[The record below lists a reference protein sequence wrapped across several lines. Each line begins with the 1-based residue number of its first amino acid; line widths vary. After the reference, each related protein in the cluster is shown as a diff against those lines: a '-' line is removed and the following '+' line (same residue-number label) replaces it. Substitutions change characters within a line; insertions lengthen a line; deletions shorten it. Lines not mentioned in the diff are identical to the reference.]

1 MTKAEILIV
10 EDDAVVARDIQN
22 RLKALG
28 FLAPAMVPSGEEAIE
43 RVKEHKPDLVLMD
56 IMLRGKMDGIEAAD
70 QIRSQFNIPVV
81 YVTAYAD
88 EDVLERAK
96 VTEPFGYIIKPF
108 EDRDLNTTI
117 EIALFKHKM
126 EKQLK
131 ESEEWLST
139 TLKSIGDAVIA
150 TEKNSQVTF
159 MNPVAESLTGWHQEE
174 ARGRPLENVFNIIN
188 EETRK
193 KVEDPVAEVIRK
205 GTIVGLANHTVLI
218 ARDGT
223 EIDIDDSGAP
233 IKNENGDI
241 LGVVLVFRDVREVRQ
256 AKKKAR
262 ASEEKYHHLFSS
274 ISDAIMLFDPETRK
288 ISDVNDA
295 ALDLY
300 GYSREEFLTLTQT
313 DITAEPEE
321 SDRTIKQTLSG
332 ELDRI
337 LLRYHKRKD
346 GTIFPVEISSSTMKL
361 GEETVLCGVIRDIT
375 ERKQAEEALTKSET
389 FLNATGQIAKVGG
402 WEIDGTTKKVFWTKE
417 IYNITEVPDD
427 YDPSSIEKGAIVFF
441 SQEDQLILEK
451 AIQRAFEH
459 GEPYN
464 MEFLITTAKGN
475 KKWTQAVCE
484 PVVVDSKVVKLSGI
498 FQDITERK
506 HAEDEL
512 RLHGEIT
519 ANMAEGVYL
528 VRVDDGVIV
537 YTNPAFVRMFGYEP
551 GELIGK
557 HVSIVNAPSD
567 KSPEETAKQI
577 FEILDKTG
585 SWKGEINNIKKDGT
599 PFWCYAN
606 VSMFDHPAYGKVLV
620 TVHTDITKRKQ
631 TEEALLESEGK
642 YRSLVDDVIDGSE
655 VGLFIL
661 DSDFKVIW
669 VNQAL
674 ERYFS
679 VKKGEIIGKDK
690 RQLII
695 EQIKYKFENPEG
707 FAEKVLATYD
717 NNTYIE
723 NFECHILSDDKS
735 QDRWLEHWSQ
745 PIQSGLYSG
754 GRAELYYD
762 INDFKQAE
770 KALSESEKRY
780 RALFEDNPIETIVVD
795 RDARITMYNKA
806 KRTSSDRLPSI
817 GDVMYKDYAASHLID
832 MHKELMECIQMGK
845 SKNFTEQDYNDRF
858 LDIRMFPLEE
868 GAIITAIDQTDK
880 KSLEAKLQRTQ
891 KMESLGLMAG
901 GIAHDLNNILSGI
914 VSYPELI
921 LMDLPEDSKLRKP
934 IETIMESGMRA
945 ADVVSDLLT
954 VARGVASS
962 KEISSLNT
970 LVDDYLGS
978 AEHQRLETMHSFIT
992 FKTDLDSDLLNIR
1005 CSSTHIKK
1013 SLTNLILNASEA
1025 IEGSGKVTISTE
1037 NRYLDK
1043 PLRGY
1048 DDVREGEYAVLTVSD
1063 DGSGISAD
1071 DLERI
1076 FEPFYTKKVMGRSGT
1091 GLGLAVVWNT
1101 LQDHDGYINLN
1112 TSEKGTAFELYFP
1125 VTRDEV
1131 PSEGEAVPV
1140 KDYMGNGERV
1150 LVVDDEERQREI
1162 ACKILTKLGYTAEAV
1177 SSGEEAIEY
1186 LKEQSV
1192 DLVVLD
1198 MIMPKGING
1207 RETYER
1213 IIKIHPGQKAIIASG
1228 YAETPDVKKAQK
1240 LGAGKYIKKPYTM
1253 GKIGLAVKEELE
1265 K

>member
-233 IKNENGDI
+233 IKNEKGDI
-241 LGVVLVFRDVREVRQ
+241 IGVVLVFRDVREVRQ

-620 TVHTDITKRKQ
+620 TVHTDITKR
-631 TEEALLESEGK
+631 
-642 YRSLVDDVIDGSE
+642 
-655 VGLFIL
+655 
-661 DSDFKVIW
+661 
-669 VNQAL
+669 
-674 ERYFS
+674 
-679 VKKGEIIGKDK
+679 
-690 RQLII
+690 
-695 EQIKYKFENPEG
+695 
-707 FAEKVLATYD
+707 
-717 NNTYIE
+717 
-723 NFECHILSDDKS
+723 
-735 QDRWLEHWSQ
+735 
-745 PIQSGLYSG
+745 
-754 GRAELYYD
+754 
-762 INDFKQAE
+762 KQAE